1 MGWRS
6 SWRLNKE
13 GNDMLEKIK
22 EELVRLHLEL
32 PRQNLVAWTSGNVS
46 ARDPGTG
53 FVVIKPSGIR
63 YEELTPESML
73 VVDLDGKVVE
83 GRYKPSSDTFA
94 HVYVYRHRPDVN
106 GVVHT
111 HSTFATAWAAVGRPI
126 PPVLT
131 AICDEFGGPI
141 PVGAYAKIGGDEIGQ
156 VIIREI
162 GASPA
167 ILMKNHGVFTV
178 GKTPEAAVKAAVMV
192 EDVAR
197 TVFYAMQLGQ
207 PDEIPPEEVA
217 RAHRRYLE
225 EYGQP

>member
-1 MGWRS
+1 MVLDELRS
-6 SWRLNKE
+6 VVCSLNA
-13 GNDMLEKIK
+13 
-22 EELVRLHLEL
+22 EL
-32 PRQNLVAWTSGNVS
+32 PRQGLVAWTSGNVS
-46 ARDPGTG
+46 ARDPLTG
-53 FVVIKPSGIR
+53 FVAIKPSGIR
-63 YEELTPESML
+63 YEDLTPESMV

-83 GRYKPSSDTFA
+83 GKNKPSSDTFA
-94 HVYVYRHRPDVN
+94 HVYIYRHRADVN

-111 HSTFATAWAAVGRPI
+111 HSTFATAWAAAGRSI

-141 PVGAYAKIGGDEIGQ
+141 PVGGYAKIGGDEIGKE
-156 VIIREI
+156 VVRSI
-162 GASPA
+162 GSSSA
-167 ILMKNHGVFTV
+167 ILMKNHGVFTI

-207 PDEIPPEEVA
+207 PDEIPSEEVF

-225 EYGQP
+225 EYGQSK